1 MPTLI
6 DENLANLSF
15 WAKPPE
21 ERHALFT
28 SLRAADAQVFCP
40 LPQSPDG
47 EGFFALTR
55 YEEVAEASRHP
66 EIFSSEPTSTSPVD
80 PSPPISDY
88 TGSMISLDDPRH
100 ARLRRIVSR
109 SFTPRMIQRFADDVA
124 ALATQIVD
132 DLIERGPCDFVT
144 HVATPMPLQIIC
156 TMMGI
161 PRSAHEEV
169 IDATNAILALGDP
182 EHVDEKGRG
191 REEVIVEKFTVL
203 HALVAELARL
213 RKARPADDLITAL
226 IHANV
231 DGEAL
236 TEHELKLFFTLL
248 VVAGN
253 ETTRNAISHA
263 LALLTSHP
271 EQRSHLL
278 GNVEERLPA
287 TAEEVV
293 RYATPVTW
301 MRRTLTRD
309 HELMGR
315 TYQAGDRV
323 ILYYVSANRD
333 ESVFMDPHSF
343 DISRSPNPHFGFGAP
358 GPHFCLGAHLAR
370 REVTV
375 MLRELYTRLPD
386 IHATA
391 EPIRQRASFINGIK
405 SLPCAF

>member
-1 MPTLI
+1 MSPISPLV
-6 DENLANLSF
+6 DENLASLSF

-21 ERHALFT
+21 ERDALFA
-28 SLRAADAQVFCP
+28 SLRTANTRIFCP
-40 LPQSPDG
+40 LPND

-66 EIFSSEPTSTSPVD
+66 DVFSSQPTATSPVD
-80 PSPPISDY
+80 PSPTISEFS
-88 TGSMISLDDPRH
+88 GSMISMDDPRH

-132 DLIERGPCDFVT
+132 DLKERGPCDFVT
-144 HVATPMPLQIIC
+144 QVAMPMPLQIIC
-156 TMMGI
+156 SMMGI
-161 PRSAHEEV
+161 PRTAHDEV

-182 EHVDEKGRG
+182 EHVDEQGRG
-191 REEVIVEKFTVL
+191 REEVIVDKFTIL
-203 HALVAELARL
+203 HELVVDLARQ
-213 RKARPADDLITAL
+213 RKEQPGEDLITAL

-236 TEHELKLFFTLL
+236 TDHELRLFFTLL

-263 LALLTSHP
+263 LALLTAHP

-278 GNVEERLPA
+278 GNVEDRLPA
-287 TAEEVV
+287 AVEEVV
-293 RYATPVTW
+293 RYSTPVTW

-309 HELMGR
+309 YELMGS
-315 TYQAGDRV
+315 TYHAGDRV

-333 ESVFMDPHSF
+333 EREFKDPHAF
-343 DISRSPNPHFGFGAP
+343 DITRSPNAHFGFGAP

-375 MLRELYTRLPD
+375 MLREIYTRLPE
-386 IHATA
+386 IHSTA